1 MDKVKT
7 IKKLQNNVAS
17 MYFQY
22 IQIIYYY
29 RKFESINVDK
39 IVKTNIQDKQVNV
52 VSTSFELL
60 LKFIISENLN

>member
-1 MDKVKT
+1 
-7 IKKLQNNVAS
+7 

-39 IVKTNIQDKQVNV
+39 IVETKIQNKQINV

-60 LKFIISENLN
+60 LKFIIFENLNQCIQCEDKDLRKN